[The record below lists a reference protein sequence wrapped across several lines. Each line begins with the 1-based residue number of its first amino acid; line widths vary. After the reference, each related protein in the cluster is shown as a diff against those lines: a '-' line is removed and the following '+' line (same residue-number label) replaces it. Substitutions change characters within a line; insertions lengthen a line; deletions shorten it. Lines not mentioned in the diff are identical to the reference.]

1 MDLSGIFPALTT
13 PFASDGSVSIADLKH
28 NIQQYNKIGLA
39 GYVVMGSTGESV
51 LLSKSEMET
60 VLVAVKETAAQ
71 DKKLIAGT
79 GAESTAETI
88 ERTKRAAEL
97 GYDAALVKTP
107 YYYKPVYKTEVYL
120 QHYRRVADASPIPVL
135 LYSVPQFTGVALE
148 APEVVA
154 LSEHPNIIGIKESSG
169 NVQRV
174 AEIIAGTPSHF
185 QVLVGSAATIYPSL
199 AIGARG
205 AILALGS
212 ALPEKC
218 VELYELVRHGAI
230 LEKNAEKKR
239 FTLPYE
245 VTERIARAI
254 KSNPG
259 ELGEAVTHVMAQRN
273 ESAREL
279 QEVILRAS
287 KLVVSECG
295 IAGVKYVMD
304 QRGYRGGVPRLPLLP
319 LKDEQKKRVNALLE
333 TLEPAAMRA

>member
-1 MDLSGIFPALTT
+1 MDLSGVFPALTT
-13 PFASDGSVSIADLKH
+13 PFSSDGPVSIGDLKH

-51 LLSKSEMET
+51 LLSKSEMEA
-60 VLVAVKETAAQ
+60 VLVSVKETASS

-107 YYYKPVYKTEVYL
+107 YYYKPVYKSEVYY

-148 APEVVA
+148 PPEVVA

-174 AEIIAGTPSHF
+174 AEIIASVRPDF
-185 QVLVGSAATIYPSL
+185 QVLVGSAATIYVSL
-199 AIGARG
+199 TIGARG

-212 ALPEKC
+212 GLPDKC
-218 VELYELVRHGAI
+218 VELHELFRQSKH
-230 LEKNAEKKR
+230 EK
-239 FTLPYE
+239 
-245 VTERIARAI
+245 
-254 KSNPG
+254 
-259 ELGEAVTHVMAQRN
+259 
-273 ESAREL
+273 AREL

-304 QRGYRGGVPRLPLLP
+304 QRGYRGGLPRLPLLP